1 MAEVVA
7 KASAA
12 VAVDLAEVASEEE
25 EASEAVE
32 DKTTEH
38 VKSHAVTN
46 KKGTLMCSFFSCGGR
61 MPLVPQI
68 TRFQPLFS
76 LFFSSFLYSS
86 RPDFVPLLGMGR

>member
-12 VAVDLAEVASEEE
+12 VAVDLAEVASE
-25 EASEAVE
+25 AVE

-46 KKGTLMCSFFSCGGR
+46 KKKEHLCVPS
-61 MPLVPQI
+61 LVAEARLEHA
-68 TRFQPLFS
+68 T
-76 LFFSSFLYSS
+76 S
-86 RPDFVPLLGMGR
+86 RL

>member
-12 VAVDLAEVASEEE
+12 VAVDLAEVASEE

-46 KKGTLMCSFFSCGGR
+46 KKRNTY
-61 MPLVPQI
+61 V
-68 TRFQPLFS
+68 
-76 LFFSSFLYSS
+76 FL
-86 RPDFVPLLGMGR
+86 L